1 MEPTPRLRRAFQKR
15 IQSWGTRNPRDFPFR
30 RTQDP
35 YRILVSEILLRRTT
49 ARAVSAA
56 YYDFFTRFPSVESL
70 AQARVAEIVKLIRSL
85 GMRRRA
91 RDLRVIARI
100 ICRDFGGKIPTSL
113 GTLMAFPGVGG
124 YIAGCVVAFRTGES
138 IPLVDSNIERIFS
151 RFFGL
156 PSGPKASPVSRLY
169 AKVMPPKGLRHYHH
183 ALIDLA
189 HEVCKPLN
197 PRCMT
202 CPLNDLCVLGQTLL
216 KRPST
221 KLVSAPITYRPRAT
235 KLSGLNK
242 NLSTATTANP

>member
-1 MEPTPRLRRAFQKR
+1 MESTQRLRRGFQKR

-49 ARAVSAA
+49 ARAVSAI
-56 YYDFFTRFPSVESL
+56 YTDFFARFPSIEAL
-70 AQARVAEIVKLIRSL
+70 DQARVAEIAKVIRSL
-85 GMRRRA
+85 GIRRRA

-113 GTLMAFPGVGG
+113 GNLMAFPGVGG
-124 YIAGCVVAFRTGES
+124 YIAGCVVAFHTGKS

-156 PSGPKASPVSRLY
+156 PNSSKAARVSRLY
-169 AKVMPPKGLRHYHH
+169 AEVMPPKGLRQYHY

-202 CPLNDLCVLGQTLL
+202 CPLNDFCVLGQTLL
-216 KRPST
+216 KRAST
-221 KLVSAPITYRPRAT
+221 TWVSTPITYRPRAT
-235 KLSGLNK
+235 QLFGLSK
-242 NLSTATTANP
+242 NLSTAIFANR